1 MEEKAMKPRIVYI
14 ALGLVLGG
22 LGCST
27 KGTGSGELES
37 AATVGGVRGE
47 APVRFSWHSQGAS
60 VTEGDIS
67 AAVPGRGQ
75 FQGRYM
81 QVTSETEES
90 EVEPYFAY
98 DWYDGWDEWD
108 GWGPGGEGFVTTYSG
123 KVVAVLR
130 SEQGERMRCRFDLAE
145 PDRGPAGGGM
155 GECQLSDG
163 AKIEDV
169 VLEGE

>member
-1 MEEKAMKPRIVYI
+1 MQRRIVYVV
-14 ALGLVLGG
+14 LGLVSGVM
-22 LGCST
+22 GCATQGS
-27 KGTGSGELES
+27 GSGELES
-37 AATVGGVRGE
+37 GGTVGGARGE

-60 VTEGDIS
+60 VTRGDIS
-67 AAVPGRGQ
+67 ATVPGRGP
-75 FQGRYM
+75 FQGTYM
-81 QVTSETEES
+81 QVTSDIEES
-90 EVEPYFAY
+90 DVEPYFAD

-108 GWGPGGEGFVTTYSG
+108 GWGPGGDAFVTTYSG
-123 KVVAVLR
+123 KVIAVLR

-169 VLEGE
+169 VLEGS